1 MEDPHMFQWAL
12 LISAIAFAGST
23 QERTILQF
31 GSSQCL
37 ACKQLQPAVDQLVSE
52 GWVVRYVD
60 TDRDRAMADRWKVR
74 QIPTLIVLEKGKE
87 VDRIV
92 GASSF
97 ADLKGRLLGRAQIRT
112 PSLAS
117 SQSPASSQPSATME
131 GFRSQPDS
139 SRSGMTPVGN
149 ASRTT
154 SNDVVFASATVPNQ
168 PNGFGAAMNASPDR
182 SLTPNVMIDPMA
194 ATVRI
199 RVDDQR
205 AESVGTGTIID
216 THGQEALVLTCGHLF
231 RDSRGQAPVT
241 VEVFQNGQTLSLPAR
256 VIDFRAD
263 EVDMGLISFHA
274 PFPVPVAKLRPKQ
287 LPFQENDPV
296 FSMGCD
302 RGADPSR
309 RDTRITKLNRYL
321 GPANI
326 EIAGAPFKGEAE
338 ADFSMLKD
346 V

>member
-1 MEDPHMFQWAL
+1 
-12 LISAIAFAGST
+12 
-23 QERTILQF
+23 
-31 GSSQCL
+31 
-37 ACKQLQPAVDQLVSE
+37 
-52 GWVVRYVD
+52 
-60 TDRDRAMADRWKVR
+60 
-74 QIPTLIVLEKGKE
+74 
-87 VDRIV
+87 
-92 GASSF
+92 
-97 ADLKGRLLGRAQIRT
+97 
-112 PSLAS
+112 
-117 SQSPASSQPSATME
+117 
-131 GFRSQPDS
+131 
-139 SRSGMTPVGN
+139 MTPVGN

-326 EIAGAPFKGEAE
+326 EIAGAPVQGRSGGGLFDAQGRLIGVCFAADGELNE
-338 ADFSMLKD
+338 GLYSGPEVVFSQLDRLGLRRLYDGTETSGASEVGLAGSIPTIPQNQRPVHLAQAAAPPRSSGQREIIAIVREPGKKETVLTIPDAPTPLVEMIQHHGIPQKP
-346 V
+346 